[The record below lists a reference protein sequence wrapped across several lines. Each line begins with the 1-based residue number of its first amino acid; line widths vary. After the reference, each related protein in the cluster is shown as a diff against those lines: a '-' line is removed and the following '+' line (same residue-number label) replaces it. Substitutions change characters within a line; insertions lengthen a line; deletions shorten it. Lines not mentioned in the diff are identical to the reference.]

1 MFLLQA
7 QDLLRQL
14 KKISLKIEHFS
25 IDLKKYYHMMIRM
38 KSHNPHLHNLHPE
51 YFYNMCDVTSL
62 TSADP
67 VKLSQ
72 KIGIDPLKQKL
83 SSIVKLSTYRA

>member
-1 MFLLQA
+1 
-7 QDLLRQL
+7 
-14 KKISLKIEHFS
+14 
-25 IDLKKYYHMMIRM
+25 MMIRM

-83 SSIVKLSTYRA
+83 SSIVKLSTEFNQS